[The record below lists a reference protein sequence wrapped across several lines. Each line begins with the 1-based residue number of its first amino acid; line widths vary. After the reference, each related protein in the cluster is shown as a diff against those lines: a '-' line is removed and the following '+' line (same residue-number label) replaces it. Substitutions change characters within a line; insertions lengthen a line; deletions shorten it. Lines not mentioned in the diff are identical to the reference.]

1 MSQEE
6 EQRPLEVHPKE
17 IKGAWDMGYVL
28 DLHTISSTMIG
39 YNEFGYPEFDTQ
51 RSPLGELLYRL
62 KYRGDRSTLPSI
74 IESVVAFVKNWAIK
88 PDVII
93 PMPPSKLQRP
103 FQPVIEIASELSK
116 ALQIPLDTT
125 SLKKTKTTP
134 QMKDIGDF
142 SERVAAL
149 ETVFTLGRDVEGKQV
164 LLMDDLLQS
173 GATMNVVAQT
183 LKKQGHV
190 KAVYAIALTRT
201 RG

>member
-1 MSQEE
+1 MTTQNLDM
-6 EQRPLEVHPKE
+6 LE
-17 IKGAWDMGYVL
+17 AL
-28 DLHTISSTMIG
+28 QTI
-39 YNEFGYPEFDTQ
+39 
-51 RSPLGELLYRL
+51 L
-62 KYRGDRSTLPSI
+62 
-74 IESVVAFVKNWAIK
+74 

-164 LLMDDLLQS
+164 LLIDDLLQS

>member
-164 LLMDDLLQS
+164 LLIDDLLQS